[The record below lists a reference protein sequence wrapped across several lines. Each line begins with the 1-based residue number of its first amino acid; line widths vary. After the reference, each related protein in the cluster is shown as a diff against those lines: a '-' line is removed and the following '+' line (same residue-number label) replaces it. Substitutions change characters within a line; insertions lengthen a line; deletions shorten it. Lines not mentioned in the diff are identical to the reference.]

1 MKSPEGIQKFIEY
14 KRGVEK
20 ERPQLTAE
28 PRLITID
35 GVDGAGKST
44 ITRKL
49 VEKLQEIFGKDKVV
63 LVDITNLR
71 GSPKQERLR
80 EIAKREKITEEQLD
94 AFYAAGI
101 NRAYEEIIIPALKDG
116 KIVVADRS
124 EADLLRYAIERG
136 DETLVEKRKQYIQD
150 GSVTHRFW
158 AGNRIFIGVD
168 PKDALENLRHREQ
181 NSQYDPSSLEEMKRS
196 NNAQREAQKYIE
208 SLPHTGD
215 INVVKEKV
223 ARVENETKREEYIN
237 TIVDKLIK
245 DLDFMKSEEKENGD
259 EQ

>member
-1 MKSPEGIQKFIEY
+1 MKSSESIQKFIEY
-14 KRGVEK
+14 KRSVEK
-20 ERPQLTAE
+20 ERSHLTAE
-28 PRLITID
+28 SRLITID

-49 VEKLQEIFGKDKVV
+49 VEKLQETFGKDKVV

-80 EIAKREKITEEQLD
+80 EIAKREKITEKQLD

-101 NRAYEEIIIPALKDG
+101 NRAYEEIIIPALKEG

-124 EADLLRYAIERG
+124 EVDLLRYAIERG
-136 DETLVEKRKQYIQD
+136 DEASIEKRKQYIQD

-158 AGNRIFIGVD
+158 AGNRIFICVD
-168 PKDALENLRHREQ
+168 SKDAWENLKHRER
-181 NSQYDPSSLEEMKRS
+181 NSQYDPSSLEEMERS
-196 NNAQREAQKYIE
+196 DDAQRKAQEYVE

-215 INVVKEKV
+215 INIIKEKIV
-223 ARVENETKREEYIN
+223 RVEDETKREGYLN
-237 TIVDKLIK
+237 AVVDKLVENLNFAK
-245 DLDFMKSEEKENGD
+245 LEEKENGD
-259 EQ
+259 EH

>member
-1 MKSPEGIQKFIEY
+1 MKSPEGMQKFIEY
-14 KRGVEK
+14 KQSVEK

-49 VEKLQEIFGKDKVV
+49 VEKLQETFGKDKVM

-80 EIAKREKITEEQLD
+80 EIAKREKITGKQLD
-94 AFYAAGI
+94 TFYAAGI
-101 NRAYEEIIIPALKDG
+101 NRAYEEIIIPALKEG

-124 EADLLRYAIERG
+124 EVDLLRYAIEHG
-136 DETLVEKRKQYIQD
+136 DETSVEKRKQYIQD

-158 AGNRIFIGVD
+158 AGNRIFVGVD
-168 PKDALENLRHREQ
+168 PKDAWENLKHRER
-181 NSQYDPSSLEEMKRS
+181 NSQYDPASLEEMKRS
-196 NNAQREAQKYIE
+196 DDAQREAQEYIE

-215 INVVKEKV
+215 INVIKENI
-223 ARVENETKREEYIN
+223 ARVEDEMKREEYLN
-237 TIVDKLIK
+237 VVVDKLIK
-245 DLDFMKSEEKENGD
+245 NLNLAKSGKENRD
-259 EQ
+259 EH

>member
-14 KRGVEK
+14 KRSVEK

-28 PRLITID
+28 PRLVTID

-49 VEKLQEIFGKDKVV
+49 VEKLRESFGKDRVV

-71 GSPKQERLR
+71 GSLKQERLR
-80 EIAKREKITEEQLD
+80 EIAKREKITEKQLD

-101 NRAYEEIIIPALKDG
+101 NRAYEEIIIPALKEG

-124 EADLLRYAIERG
+124 EVDLLRYAIERG
-136 DETLVEKRKQYIQD
+136 DETSVEKRKQYIQD
-150 GSVTHRFW
+150 GSVTHRLW

-168 PKDALENLRHREQ
+168 PKDAWENLKHRER
-181 NSQYDPSSLEEMKRS
+181 NSKYDPSSLEEMERS
-196 NNAQREAQKYIE
+196 NDAQQEAQEYIE
-208 SLPHTGD
+208 SLPHIGG
-215 INVVKEKV
+215 INVIKEKV
-223 ARVENETKREEYIN
+223 ARVEDKTKREEYLN
-237 TIVDKLIK
+237 GVVDKLVK
-245 DLDFMKSEEKENGD
+245 DLNLAKSEEKGNGD
-259 EQ
+259 ER